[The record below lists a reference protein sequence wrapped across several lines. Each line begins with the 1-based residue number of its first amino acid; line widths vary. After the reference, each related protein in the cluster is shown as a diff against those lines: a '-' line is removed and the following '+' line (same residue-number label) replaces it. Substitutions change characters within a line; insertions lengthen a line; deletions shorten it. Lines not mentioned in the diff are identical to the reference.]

1 MPNPKDLL
9 SKARLAWA
17 HEWLKA
23 PKTFYSGGHFLSG
36 DSKNTWRVMNP
47 STEQVLCEVPI
58 ADEKAI
64 NHIVNS
70 AQTAFT
76 AGTWSE
82 ASRKVRREALIRIG
96 QLIREHGEELATLE
110 SLCNGKLFSESLI
123 DDVPESADVFDYYAG
138 WIDKLYG
145 DTVPVDPGFLNYT
158 RREPVGVCALIVPWN
173 FPLLLACWKI
183 APALAMGNTVIV
195 KPSEYTPLSV
205 LRLAEIIH
213 EEGNLPPGV
222 FNVVMGD
229 AQTGKLISE
238 HPGIHKV
245 SFTGS
250 TAVGKK
256 VLTGAAQSNLKTVT
270 LELGGK
276 SPNILFAD
284 LPDLEG
290 AIERSCTAM
299 FSHKGEKCSEPTRIL
314 IEDSIYDQV
323 VAGLIKRANA
333 IRLGDAFEEGVDQG
347 PQAHQAHF
355 KKVMEYI
362 ELGKQEGAK
371 LVCGGVAEQKNGKGY
386 FVRPTIFS
394 EVKPEMRIAQDE
406 IFGPVL
412 VAIRFKTEEEA
423 IRIAN
428 QTPYGLAAG
437 LWTADLSR
445 AHRVAARL
453 DAGMVFVNRYGCYD
467 FASPFGGFKQSGW
480 GKEMALHSLDAYTK
494 TKSVWIKL

>member
-1 MPNPKDLL
+1 MPNPKEILQ
-9 SKARLAWA
+9 KARLNWA
-17 HEWLKA
+17 QTWLKQ
-23 PKTFYSGGHFLSG
+23 PKVSYEG
-36 DSKNTWRVMNP
+36 KKTWKVINP
-47 STEQVLCEVPI
+47 SSEDVLCEVPVANE
-58 ADEKAI
+58 ADVNAI
-64 NHIVNS
+64 VKL
-70 AQTAFT
+70 AGDAFRS
-76 AGTWSE
+76 GVWSE
-82 ASRKVRREALIRIG
+82 SPRRFRREALIRIG
-96 QLIREHGEELATLE
+96 QLIREHAEELATLE

-138 WIDKLYG
+138 WIDKIYG

-158 RREPVGVCALIVPWN
+158 RKEPVGVCALITPWN

-205 LRLAEIIH
+205 LRLYEILS
-213 EEGNLPPGV
+213 EKGVLPKGV
-222 FNVVMGD
+222 FNVVVGD
-229 AQTGKLISE
+229 GETGRLISE
-238 HPGIHKV
+238 HPGIEKV

-250 TAVGKK
+250 TVVGKK
-256 VLTGAAQSNLKTVT
+256 VLVGAAQSNLKTVT

-284 LPDLEG
+284 LPDLEA

-314 IEDSIYDQV
+314 IQDSIYDRV
-323 VAGLIKRANA
+323 VAGLVERANR
-333 IRLGDAFEEGVDQG
+333 IKLGDAFEEGVDQG

-355 KKVMEYI
+355 KKVLDYI
-362 ELGKQEGAK
+362 EIGKKEGAK
-371 LVCGGVAEQKNGKGY
+371 LVCGGVAERPGKKGF
-386 FVRPTIFS
+386 FVKPTIFT
-394 EVKPEMRIAQDE
+394 EVKPEMKIAQDE

-423 IRIAN
+423 IAIAN
-428 QTPYGLAAG
+428 QTAYGLAAG
-437 LWTADLSR
+437 LWTSDLSR
-445 AHRVAARL
+445 AHRVAAKL
-453 DAGMVFVNRYGCYD
+453 DSGMVFVNRYGCYD

-480 GKEMALHSLDAYTK
+480 GKEMAIHSLDAYTK

>member
-1 MPNPKDLL
+1 MPNTKEILQ
-9 SKARLAWA
+9 KARLDWA
-17 HEWLKA
+17 KTWLKQ
-23 PKTFYSGGHFLSG
+23 PKQFYAGGNFLQAQG
-36 DSKNTWRVMNP
+36 EKTWKVVNP
-47 STEQVLCEVPI
+47 SSEEVLCEVPM
-58 ADEKAI
+58 ANESDL
-64 NHIVNS
+64 NVIVKS
-70 AQTAFT
+70 AAQAFQS
-76 AGTWSE
+76 GVWSE
-82 ASRKVRREALIRIG
+82 SPRRVRREALIRIG
-96 QLIREHGEELATLE
+96 QLIRDHAEELATLE

-138 WIDKLYG
+138 WIDKIYG

-158 RREPVGVCALIVPWN
+158 RKEPVGVCALIVPWN

-195 KPSEYTPLSV
+195 KPSEYTPLSL
-205 LRLAEIIH
+205 LRLCEIIH
-213 EEGNLPPGV
+213 EKAGLPSGV
-222 FNVVMGD
+222 FNLVMGD
-229 AQTGKLISE
+229 AETGRLVTE

-250 TAVGKK
+250 TQVGKK
-256 VLTGAAQSNLKTVT
+256 VLMGAAQSNLKTVT

-284 LPDLEG
+284 LPDLES

-314 IEDSIYDQV
+314 IHDSIYDRV
-323 VAGLIKRANA
+323 ISGLVERANR
-333 IRLGDAFEEGVDQG
+333 IKLGDAFEEGVDQG

-355 KKVMEYI
+355 KKVMDYI
-362 ELGKQEGAK
+362 EVGKKEGAK
-371 LVCGGVAEQKNGKGY
+371 LVCGGVAERPNGRGLFIK
-386 FVRPTIFS
+386 PTIFS
-394 EVKPEMRIAQDE
+394 EVRPEMKIAQDE

-423 IRIAN
+423 IAIAN
-428 QTPYGLAAG
+428 QTSYGLAAG
-437 LWTADLSR
+437 LWTSDLSR
-445 AHRVAARL
+445 AHRVAAKL
-453 DAGMVFVNRYGCYD
+453 DSGMVFVNRYGCYD

-480 GKEMALHSLDAYTK
+480 GKEMAIHSLEAYTK